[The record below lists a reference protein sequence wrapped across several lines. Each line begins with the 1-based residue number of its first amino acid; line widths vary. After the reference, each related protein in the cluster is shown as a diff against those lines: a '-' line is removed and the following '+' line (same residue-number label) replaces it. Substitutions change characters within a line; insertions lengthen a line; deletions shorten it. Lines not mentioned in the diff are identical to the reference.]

1 MTVIALDAAQV
12 PFGAAPSCMCEDFLL
27 SHGFFPAAGID
38 EAGRGALAG
47 PVVACAVML
56 PNYSASLQADL
67 YGVNDSKQLT
77 ARQREKLAVCI
88 KHIALSYAV
97 GVVNSDIIDT
107 INILE
112 AAKLAMTQAVAALN
126 PSPAALIIDAV
137 TLPSATVPQVPL
149 IKGDQ
154 RSLSVACASI
164 IAKVTRDALMNQL
177 DESYPGYAFTRNKG
191 YGVPRHMQ
199 ALQTIGVSPIH
210 RKTFAPVRALLEPN
224 QQLCFGLTEQHSD
237 K

>member
-1 MTVIALDAAQV
+1 MTVIVLDAAQV
-12 PFGAAPSCMCEDFLL
+12 PFGAAPSCMCENFLL
-27 SHGFFPAAGID
+27 SHGLFPAAGID

-56 PNYSASLQADL
+56 PDYSDTLQTAL
-67 YGVNDSKQLT
+67 RGANDSKQLT
-77 ARQREKLAVCI
+77 ARQREKLAVSI
-88 KHIALSYAV
+88 KHIALAYAV
-97 GVVNSDIIDT
+97 GIVSPEIIDS

-112 AAKLAMTQAVAALN
+112 AAKLAMTQAVTALK
-126 PSPAALIIDAV
+126 PAPAALIIDAI
-137 TLPSATVPQVPL
+137 TLPSLTVPQVPL

-164 IAKVTRDALMNQL
+164 IAKVTRDAIMCAL
-177 DESYPGYAFTRNKG
+177 DDSYPGYEFTRNKG

-199 ALQTIGVSPIH
+199 ALQSLGASPIH
-210 RKTFAPVRALLEPN
+210 RQTFAPVRALLEPN
-224 QQLCFGLTEQHSD
+224 QQLCFLPDAEHSN